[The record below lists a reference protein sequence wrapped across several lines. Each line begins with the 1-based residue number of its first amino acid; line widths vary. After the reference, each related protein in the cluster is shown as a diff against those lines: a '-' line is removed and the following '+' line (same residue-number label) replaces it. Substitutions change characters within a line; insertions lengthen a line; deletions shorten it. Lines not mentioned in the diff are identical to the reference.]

1 VHTVNKSAVTAAGFT
16 NMMTPGLF
24 SNLTSWE
31 RMTYWLYKLPSWRY
45 AYVIEDDVQWS
56 DTEGLL
62 SLLDA
67 YANSTA
73 DIITSSI
80 SRTYELNPKWPG
92 WPKAGALPKEHWAG
106 TFNVIMRISHALID
120 RVGEYAAI
128 HHRLAFHEMLF
139 ITLAKQH
146 NMSIHY
152 WNCEPLLHLMYRP
165 IPTQAQIASLLGSS
179 KAIFHPVKET
189 TDIWD
194 RLPWAASRN
203 MSNLKYGTNLCRD
216 PSTPVF
222 HQPANNNTDTIRKQT
237 NSTVHKSIIVNIT
250 SAIRLANISKR
261 TL

>member
-1 VHTVNKSAVTAAGFT
+1 
-16 NMMTPGLF
+16 
-24 SNLTSWE
+24 
-31 RMTYWLYKLPSWRY
+31 
-45 AYVIEDDVQWS
+45 
-56 DTEGLL
+56 
-62 SLLDA
+62 LDS

-80 SRTYELNPKWPG
+80 ARTYELNPMWAG
-92 WPKAGALPKEHWAG
+92 WPKAGALSKEHWAG

-120 RVGEYAAI
+120 RVGEHAAI

-216 PSTPVF
+216 PSTPVL
-222 HQPANNNTDTIRKQT
+222 QPAKNNTGTIRKQT

-250 SAIRLANISKR
+250 SAIRQANISKR